1 MLGELRLGPLFYAAG
16 IVRVA
21 EARVN
26 ANQARPE
33 RLAVSR
39 GPGQLGW

>member
-1 MLGELRLGPLFYAAG
+1 MLGELRLGPLYAAG
-16 IVRVA
+16 MLRVA

-26 ANQARPE
+26 TNQARPE
-33 RLAVSR
+33 RLAISR